1 MNYIAFIYRLCF
13 IKYKCI
19 YTATTYYLQV
29 SEYHIHTLPIDTHVY
44 EVLSKYIQ
52 HAKDGL
58 Y

>member
-1 MNYIAFIYRLCF
+1 MLCF

-29 SEYHIHTLPIDTHVY
+29 SEHNIHTLPIDTHVY

-52 HAKDGL
+52 HDKDGL